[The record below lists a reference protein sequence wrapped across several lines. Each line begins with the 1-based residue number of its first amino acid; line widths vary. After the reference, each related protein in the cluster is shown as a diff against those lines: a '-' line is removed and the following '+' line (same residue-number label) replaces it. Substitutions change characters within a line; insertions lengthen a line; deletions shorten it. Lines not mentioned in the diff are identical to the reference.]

1 MDNKRIVVALG
12 RNAFG
17 ETFPEQQQNVKKAA
31 VAIADLVEA
40 KYQVVITH
48 SNGPQV
54 GMIQTAMTE
63 FARLEPDDRTVAP
76 MSVCGA
82 MSEGYIGYDLQNAI
96 REELINRGIY
106 KTVSTII
113 TQVKVDPFDRA
124 FSNPTKVIGRY
135 MTEDEAKAEEAKG
148 NYVVK
153 EDKGYRRI
161 IAAPKPQDIYEID
174 AVRTLLDAGQ
184 IVIAAGGGGIPVLEQ
199 RTVLKGASAII
210 EKDYVAARLAELI
223 DADTLLFLTAADK
236 LVINE
241 GTDKEQSFDTIKAS
255 ELKKYVNEDNMGAI
269 TTLPKVSAAVEFVLA
284 GNVLVRQ
291 RGTHIHPGNNVGKG
305 SDDTLFALIDGNVKF
320 ERMGKD
326 RKKVSVYA
334 VEQ

>member
-113 TQVKVDPFDRA
+113 TQVRVDPL
-124 FSNPTKVIGRY
+124 
-135 MTEDEAKAEEAKG
+135 
-148 NYVVK
+148 
-153 EDKGYRRI
+153 
-161 IAAPKPQDIYEID
+161 
-174 AVRTLLDAGQ
+174 TLLS
-184 IVIAAGGGGIPVLEQ
+184 VNHL
-199 RTVLKGASAII
+199 
-210 EKDYVAARLAELI
+210 RL
-223 DADTLLFLTAADK
+223 
-236 LVINE
+236 LVDIC
-241 GTDKEQSFDTIKAS
+241 
-255 ELKKYVNEDNMGAI
+255 LKKKLM
-269 TTLPKVSAAVEFVLA
+269 
-284 GNVLVRQ
+284 Q
-291 RGTHIHPGNNVGKG
+291 
-305 SDDTLFALIDGNVKF
+305 
-320 ERMGKD
+320 
-326 RKKVSVYA
+326 KKRRVIM
-334 VEQ
+334 